1 MARGFDLTA
10 QINLRGPSNLNAVAT
25 DIRRQ
30 LTGIQATI
38 TLRSPAN
45 TQRIIQDIRRQLSGI
60 NASVNINLAPNTAR
74 NLGNTNRILTTLNR
88 TLQNTQAYA
97 NNATAAINALSTAL
111 NSANTAANNL
121 PRNINAANSA
131 SQNLSRNLNQTANQ
145 ARQART
151 EFEEFGRQS
160 ALAIRR
166 FAAFSVATGSFYAL
180 SNAISASTKEFITF
194 DRELVRIAQV
204 TDTNLASLGK
214 LEKEITTLATKY
226 GIASSSLIQVST
238 TLAQAGLTA
247 RETEKALK
255 ALALSSVAPSF
266 DNMNETVEGSIALM
280 RQFGIS
286 VNNLESALGSINA
299 VSAKFAVEASD
310 IITAIQR
317 TGGVFAAAS
326 KGVSEG
332 TDALNEFI
340 AVFTS
345 IRATT
350 RESAETIAT
359 GLRTIFTRIQRGKTI
374 DALKEYG
381 VVLTD
386 LQGKFVG
393 PYEATKRLAE
403 GLRQLDPRDLR
414 FSQIVE
420 ELGGFRQIGKVIPLI
435 QQFATAQEALKV
447 AQQGQGSL
455 AKDAEMSQQALAIQI
470 AKVREEF
477 HALIRSI
484 GQSEGFKQL
493 VSMTLS
499 LASGLIRVADGAKAV
514 LPALTALVAIRGISA
529 LGQFGRG
536 FAGGIRRQNNGGPV
550 RGFARGGVVPGTGN
564 GDTVPAML
572 EPGEFVIRKNAV
584 NTIGAGN
591 LHRMNRYALGGMVKQ
606 DGASLSSMY
615 RSLKTK
621 TDPKQQYSAI
631 VQPMPIPSGAVID
644 NMINRKKRNKTIPN
658 WMNFELAVADR
669 IGVRRAGSNKF
680 LDFPTVPGE
689 AKFLPPNGRY
699 AQDAETG
706 LYKGNN
712 NETILA
718 KLVGSGLY
726 RPNRKVS
733 VYYPQDLSAYRR
745 KLSQSPIKKA
755 MGGSVSDTVPALL
768 TPGEF
773 VINKKAASR
782 IGGAKLHQMNRADK
796 IQGFNK
802 GGPVGFV
809 QTFENGGFA
818 QLVRQFKEAGD
829 DITTAARKA
838 RQQMERDA
846 RGNQPTVGARSE
858 ARAQEIAENRLNKT
872 RAEKARRGLATAPSV
887 PVVDDP
893 RSKAEY
899 IARRRAATRT
909 TSVHE
914 TPTGLGMSGVHRT
927 AARAGMSLRQNP
939 DGSYSTSNFNNDP
952 NRTDPV
958 AMARLQRRARGRV
971 SGFNGLTPG
980 QMGMA
985 ADNGGMSSLTP
996 AGTSGSF
1003 RTFNQRASAVSNNAA
1018 NATVNAQRALGVSG
1032 LSSAGQQYLAQLN
1045 ATRTPLQQFG
1055 QQLTSLGR
1063 AFATPRAAL
1072 TTLGRAA
1079 QTAGS
1084 GIGGLARRAGGGIM
1098 GAASNLSVRGVS
1110 NFGRGLFGMA
1120 PVPPQ
1125 RMGLGG
1131 AGAPPASFGRRM
1143 GAFLGMGG
1151 RRGAA
1156 GGGGGGFGGAG
1167 MGMMMA
1173 GGAIAGLVAQG
1184 STDRNTKAAAE
1195 GIGVGTSVLGMGMMA
1210 GGPAGVILGAVGG
1223 IVMGLDAYNKSL
1235 RDQATELSNVKIEDS
1250 LKRFDTAMTALTKNV
1265 GDRAAQINAMK
1276 EIGNIQGEE
1285 ANIQNQQQQGRG
1297 RTYTEYAM
1305 SFLTRPLEAAGQ
1317 MSGLL
1322 SMHDTLDPYQRR
1334 RKSETPEVRAREA
1347 VAANERGAAASKSY
1361 SETLLKQGY
1370 SLNDVMKGDVSKF
1383 GASAAGAQGQAL
1395 LQSMIEGKM
1404 EFQKGREDIQKRR
1417 ENIPAKIEQWMG
1429 DGLTRQQ
1436 AEARAVT
1443 ATQELASAEEA
1454 LVQKHKELA
1463 LAELKAIE
1471 AEAEKT
1477 RQLAAASNA
1486 VQRFVVSLTRTSEA
1500 LSQSI
1505 AATNVSID
1513 EGRARV
1519 ASIASGKSVD
1529 RTSQKY
1535 SRQADILKNPMAYD
1549 KATRE
1554 SVVAQG
1560 SRAFG
1565 KDAPQMAKLIN
1576 FGQNGRDIIA
1586 KVAAKAQKSGETD
1599 QGIVKGDITNA
1610 LMKELEAQFGDNAIS
1625 ESLRKQI
1632 EQNLDEQLKNAGA
1645 EINVQ
1650 SLIDGT
1656 GLNQMFG
1663 EAEKATQA
1671 LVERFQQLS
1680 NIGGAYNEAITE
1692 AINIEQ
1698 QVIGKLANLAGDL
1711 ANVDNQV
1718 NETLGKKVGLGEKFD
1733 ARTIGA
1739 SMKAGVRP
1747 QDYNAAGLTNRR
1759 NQLVGQRDQ
1768 LKKGME
1774 NIDMEANPQAWRQ
1787 AQERLAGF
1795 DQAIKNAEN
1804 GLEELPD
1811 IIKGNIQDAMSALQE
1826 AVSKFAAKQQKS
1838 ESMLEGI
1845 VTSTPQELQAMNES
1859 YAMMDRALKGNLE
1872 SIDQNKSAN
1881 LAYAETLN
1889 KGGTYQEA
1897 QQAAQAAYAGELQK
1911 SLKMFDDMAELGG
1924 MDKQQKNLMKADML
1938 ENMAKTQGSMNP
1950 MVRSMID
1957 NLRKTPENDPE
1968 VQKILSIIDE
1978 QKAALQDAVGASVKM
1993 AGDTQAQILAEAVNN
2008 FTTALNE
2015 TAMRFEQA
2023 QAQNAQLGVTRP
2035 GNIPNGPGAAAGAG
2049 VGAAGPG
2056 GAAGRPAVAG
2066 AAGGGGG
2073 AVAGA
2078 PSGRPTINPATGLPS
2093 NWVNMGGPNSVPFG
2107 GNKPRALTPSQ
2118 ASYAPRP
2125 SNMTQPQKYNDP
2137 NNPQFASDYG
2147 TAAGGRE
2154 RYDFN
2159 RDQRAQR
2166 YEQARKQREDNYKET
2181 KAAKQAAYKRGGPR
2195 AVAEVG
2201 YPTADAPFSSGA
2213 TYPYRSGNTG
2223 ATRMA
2228 GRGGVPTSTGMYTGN
2243 PTGSS
2248 SRSGGQTSQ
2257 PANNTSNSVVQ
2268 IQQSLQGFNNS
2279 LVKVK
2284 QTLDQF
2290 NGVSNNDGL
2299 SQFVT
2304 KFDTFAKSLAGL
2316 SIPPEIN
2323 VKASHKMEVIFNGAE
2338 VLAELVK
2345 ADGQLAK
2352 FVMAKVNERM
2362 NKLTSDTE
2370 GAIA

>member
-60 NASVNINLAPNTAR
+60 NANVNINLAPNTIR
-74 NLGNTNRILTTLNR
+74 NIGNTNRVLTTLNR

-111 NSANTAANNL
+111 NAANTAANNL

-131 SQNLSRNLNQTANQ
+131 SQNLTRNLNQTANQ

-160 ALAIRR
+160 ALAVRR
-166 FAAFSVATGSFYAL
+166 FAAFSVAAGAFYSL

-266 DNMNETVEGSIALM
+266 DNMNDTVEGSIALM

-286 VNNLESALGSINA
+286 VNSLESALGSINA

-529 LGQFGRG
+529 LSQFGRG
-536 FAGGIRRQNNGGPV
+536 FIGGIRRQNNGGPV
-550 RGFARGGVVPGTGN
+550 RGFARGGMVPGSGN

-591 LHRMNRYALGGMVKQ
+591 LHKMNRYALGGAVKQ

-621 TDPKQQYSAI
+621 TDPKQEYSAI

-680 LDFPTVPGE
+680 LDFPSVPGE

-699 AQDAETG
+699 AQDTETG

-846 RGNQPTVGARSE
+846 RGDQPVVGARSE
-858 ARAQEIAENRLNKT
+858 ARAREVQENRLNRT
-872 RAEKARRGLATAPSV
+872 RDRKKLSFDTA
-887 PVVDDP
+887 DAAP

-899 IARRRAATRT
+899 VAQRRAAMGT
-909 TSVHE
+909 TPV
-914 TPTGLGMSGVHRT
+914 V
-927 AARAGMSLRQNP
+927 QQP
-939 DGSYSTSNFNNDP
+939 DYINRNAS
-952 NRTDPV
+952 RTDNV
-958 AMARLQRRARGRV
+958 AMMRLQRRAKGRTDF
-971 SGFNGLTPG
+971 GGLTTS
-980 QMGMA
+980 QMSMVASNQGMEALNPA
-985 ADNGGMSSLTP
+985 ATR
-996 AGTSGSF
+996 GSF
-1003 RTFNQRASAVSNNAA
+1003 RTFNQRASSVSNNAA

-1032 LSSAGQQYLAQLN
+1032 LSAAGQQYLAQLN
-1045 ATRTPLQQFG
+1045 ATKSPLQQFG
-1055 QQLTSLGR
+1055 QQLTSLGK
-1063 AFATPRAAL
+1063 AFATPRTAL

-1084 GIGGLARRAGGGIM
+1084 GMAGLARRAGGGIM
-1098 GAASNLSVRGVS
+1098 SAVGGMSVRGVA
-1110 NFGRGLFGMA
+1110 NAGLGLFGM
-1120 PVPPQ
+1120 PPTPPP
-1125 RMGLGG
+1125 RVGLGG
-1131 AGAPPASFGRRM
+1131 AGAPRASFGRRM

-1151 RRGAA
+1151 GRGGAG

-1167 MGMMMA
+1167 MGLMMA

-1184 STDRNTKAAAE
+1184 STDKNTKAAAE

-1210 GGPAGVILGAVGG
+1210 GGPVGIALGAIGG
-1223 IVMGLDAYNKSL
+1223 LAMGIDAYNKSL

-1285 ANIQNQQQQGRG
+1285 ANIQNQQQQERG

-1305 SFLTRPLEAAGQ
+1305 GFLTKPLEAAGQ

-1322 SMHDTLDPYQRR
+1322 GSNESLDPYERR
-1334 RKSETPEVRAREA
+1334 KKSETPEVRARQA
-1347 VAANERGAAASKSY
+1347 VAANERGATAAKSY

-1370 SLNDVMKGDVSKF
+1370 SLNDVMKGDVAKF
-1383 GASAAGAQGQAL
+1383 GVGGAGGQGQAL

-1404 EFQKGREDIQKRR
+1404 EFQTGKESIQKRR
-1417 ENIPAKIEQWMG
+1417 E
-1429 DGLTRQQ
+1429 Q
-1436 AEARAVT
+1436 AEGYAAKMNSEGKNGAAYLEFVT
-1443 ATQELASAEEA
+1443 KGLANEQEA
-1454 LVQKHKELA
+1454 LIKKHKELA
-1463 LAELKAIE
+1463 LAELKVIE

-1477 RQLAAASNA
+1477 RQLAAANNA

-1586 KVAAKAQKSGETD
+1586 KVAANAQKTGETD
-1599 QGIVKGDITNA
+1599 QGIVKGNITNA

-1680 NIGGAYNEAITE
+1680 NIGGAYNEAISE

-1811 IIKGNIQDAMSALQE
+1811 IIKGNIQDAMGALQE

-1845 VTSTPQELQAMNES
+1845 VSSTPQELQAMNES
-1859 YAMMDRALKGNLE
+1859 YGMMDRALKGNLE
-1872 SIDQNKSAN
+1872 SINQNKSAN

-1889 KGGTYQEA
+1889 KGGTFQEA
-1897 QQAAQAAYAGELQK
+1897 QQAAQSAYAGELQK
-1911 SLKMFDDMAELGG
+1911 ALKMFDDMAELGG

-1938 ENMAKTQGSMNP
+1938 ENMAKTQGNMNP

-2023 QAQNAQLGVTRP
+2023 QAQNAQLGITRP

-2049 VGAAGPG
+2049 GGAAGAG
-2056 GAAGRPAVAG
+2056 GAGGRPAVAG
-2066 AAGGGGG
+2066 AVGGGGG

-2107 GNKPRALTPSQ
+2107 GNRPRALTPSQ

-2137 NNPQFASDYG
+2137 NNPQFANNYG

-2154 RYDFN
+2154 RYRFN
-2159 RDQRAQR
+2159 RSQRAQR
-2166 YEQARKQREDNYKET
+2166 YEQDRQQREDNYNET
-2181 KAAKQAAYKRGGPR
+2181 RLARQAAYRRGGPR

-2201 YPTADAPFSSGA
+2201 MPTADRPFSSGA

-2223 ATRMA
+2223 ASRMA
-2228 GRGGVPTSTGMYTGN
+2228 GRGTPMVSSPTYGNVPS
-2243 PTGSS
+2243 GSQQVAY
-2248 SRSGGQTSQ
+2248 RQQNNQTTQ
-2257 PANNTSNSVVQ
+2257 NNTSNSVVQ

-2345 ADGQLAK
+2345 PDGQLAK

>member
-111 NSANTAANNL
+111 NAANTAANNL

-131 SQNLSRNLNQTANQ
+131 SQNLTRNLNQTANQ

-529 LGQFGRG
+529 LTQFGRG
-536 FAGGIRRQNNGGPV
+536 FIGGIRRQNNGGPV
-550 RGFARGGVVPGTGN
+550 RRFARGGVVPGTGN

-591 LHRMNRYALGGMVKQ
+591 LQRMNRYSNGSFVKEEQDFSHLDMGPTVHKNGQFWGKGLSGLGVMLPRKWNQAWGARPGSMKVSGSQLYQEINRANVTELFARQFGIGKRHSGQAGSFKGGRSNPLYGMFAQ
-606 DGASLSSMY
+606 NAG
-615 RSLKTK
+615 SLKNAILKSIDLNATYSSNADLMPLNK
-621 TDPKQQYSAI
+621 AMLGELERISPKLKKELSKVGK
-631 VQPMPIPSGAVID
+631 VQLSNGKYD
-644 NMINRKKRNKTIPN
+644 TIS
-658 WMNFELAVADR
+658 D
-669 IGVRRAGSNKF
+669 
-680 LDFPTVPGE
+680 T
-689 AKFLPPNGRY
+689 
-699 AQDAETG
+699 T
-706 LYKGNN
+706 
-712 NETILA
+712 
-718 KLVGSGLY
+718 VGSS
-726 RPNRKVS
+726 R
-733 VYYPQDLSAYRR
+733 LSFRGNVGTRYTRR
-745 KLSQSPIKKA
+745 NN
-755 MGGSVSDTVPALL
+755 GGSVDTVPALL

-846 RGNQPTVGARSE
+846 KGNQPVVGARSE
-858 ARAQEIAENRLNKT
+858 ARAREVQENRLNRT
-872 RAEKARRGLATAPSV
+872 RDRKKLSFDTADPAPS
-887 PVVDDP
+887 
-893 RSKAEY
+893 SKAEY
-899 IARRRAATRT
+899 IAQRRAAMGT
-909 TSVHE
+909 TPV
-914 TPTGLGMSGVHRT
+914 V
-927 AARAGMSLRQNP
+927 QQP
-939 DGSYSTSNFNNDP
+939 DYINRNA
-952 NRTDPV
+952 NRTDNV
-958 AMARLQRRARGRV
+958 AMMRLQRRAKGRTDF
-971 SGFNGLTPG
+971 GGLTTS
-980 QMGMA
+980 QMSMVASNQGMEA
-985 ADNGGMSSLTP
+985 LNPSATR
-996 AGTSGSF
+996 GSF
-1003 RTFNQRASAVSNNAA
+1003 RTFNQRASSVSNNAA
-1018 NATVNAQRALGVSG
+1018 SFAARAPGMVGHTG

-1045 ATRTPLQQFG
+1045 ATKTPLQQFG
-1055 QQLTSLGR
+1055 QQLTSLGK
-1063 AFATPRAAL
+1063 AFANPKAAL
-1072 TTLGRAA
+1072 TTLGQAA
-1079 QTAGS
+1079 KT
-1084 GIGGLARRAGGGIM
+1084 AGGGLLNFKKSPILNAA
-1098 GAASNLSVRGVS
+1098 GSAASNLSVRGVS
-1110 NFGRGLFGMA
+1110 NFGKGLFGMA
-1120 PVPPQ
+1120 PTPPQ
-1125 RMGLGG
+1125 RVGLGG

-1151 RRGAA
+1151 GRGAA

-1173 GGAIAGLVAQG
+1173 GGAIAGLVGQS
-1184 STDRNTKAAAE
+1184 STNKQTKAVAE
-1195 GIGVGTSVLGMGMMA
+1195 GVGVGTSVLGMGMMA
-1210 GGPAGVILGAVGG
+1210 GGPVGIALGAIGG
-1223 IVMGLDAYNKSL
+1223 LAMGIDAYNKSL

-1265 GDRAAQINAMK
+1265 GDRAAQMNAMK

-1285 ANIQNQQQQGRG
+1285 ANIQNQQKQERS

-1305 SFLTRPLEAAGQ
+1305 GFLTKPLEAAGQ
-1317 MSGLL
+1317 MSGYLDPNE
-1322 SMHDTLDPYQRR
+1322 SLDPYERR
-1334 RKSETPEVRAREA
+1334 KKSETPEVRARQA

-1370 SLNDVMKGDVSKF
+1370 SLNDVMKGDVAKF
-1383 GASAAGAQGQAL
+1383 GVGGAGSQGQAL

-1404 EFQKGREDIQKRR
+1404 SFQTGKEGIQKRR
-1417 ENIPAKIEQWMG
+1417 E
-1429 DGLTRQQ
+1429 Q
-1436 AEARAVT
+1436 AEGYAAKMNEQGKNGAAYLEFVNKGL
-1443 ATQELASAEEA
+1443 AQEEEK
-1454 LVQKHKELA
+1454 LIKTHKELA
-1463 LAELKAIE
+1463 LTELKAIE

-1477 RQLAAASNA
+1477 RQLAAANNA

-1513 EGRARV
+1513 EGRARI

-1872 SIDQNKSAN
+1872 SINQNKSAN

-1889 KGGTYQEA
+1889 KGGTFQEA
-1897 QQAAQAAYAGELQK
+1897 QQAAQSAYAGELQK
-1911 SLKMFDDMAELGG
+1911 ALKMFDDMAELGG

-2023 QAQNAQLGVTRP
+2023 QAQNAQLGITRP
-2035 GNIPNGPGAAAGAG
+2035 GSIPNGPGAAAGAG

-2093 NWVNMGGPNSVPFG
+2093 NWVNVGGRNSVPFG

-2201 YPTADAPFSSGA
+2201 YPTADAPFSNGA